1 MPTAQFARYAR
12 TVCALRAPLSPSCLE
27 ILSLHGCKEA
37 DQKPEDAAGKDI
49 DDRVSRS
56 EAPQP
61 EEAQTERNLR
71 THHPF
76 LDLNGRRDR
85 QGHRKNTTDPKRQA
99 EVNVRA
105 QRLQHWRKD

>member
-1 MPTAQFARYAR
+1 VKPCSPPKKVSLDTN
-12 TVCALRAPLSPSCLE
+12 APATPQKSKLADEFVSFLKIVAPCSSCLE
-27 ILSLHGCKEA
+27 ILSLHARNEG
-37 DQKPEDAAGKDI
+37 DQKPEDAAEKDI

-76 LDLNGRRDR
+76 LDLNRGRDR
-85 QGHRKNTTDPKRQA
+85 
-99 EVNVRA
+99 
-105 QRLQHWRKD
+105 